1 MNRKRLLLE
10 LFLYAIL
17 TIVGLSLLFSRQPL
31 KVEPLTAPI
40 QSEQLNNGPI
50 TIPIQSEQFNID
62 LITVPI
68 QFNQPITQTEG
79 GISLDTIFD
88 QQSEHRIA

>member
-17 TIVGLSLLFSRQPL
+17 TIVGLSLLFTRQPI
-31 KVEPLTAPI
+31 KVEPQKAPI
-40 QSEQLNNGPI
+40 QSEQLN
-50 TIPIQSEQFNID
+50 T
-62 LITVPI
+62 
-68 QFNQPITQTEG
+68 QPEG

-88 QQSEHRIA
+88 QQSEHRAA

>member
-17 TIVGLSLLFSRQPL
+17 TIVGLSLLFTRQPK
-31 KVEPLTAPI
+31 KVE
-40 QSEQLNNGPI
+40 PI
-50 TIPIQSEQFNID
+50 TIPIQSEQIY
-62 LITVPI
+62 T
-68 QFNQPITQTEG
+68 QPEG

-88 QQSEHRIA
+88 QQSEHRTA

>member
-17 TIVGLSLLFSRQPL
+17 TIVGLSLLFSRQPI

-40 QSEQLNNGPI
+40 QSDQI
-50 TIPIQSEQFNID
+50 NIK
-62 LITVPI
+62 P
-68 QFNQPITQTEG
+68 EG

-88 QQSEHRIA
+88 QQSEHRTA